1 MSKILPHIL
10 WLILSW
16 FNYAIYYVF
25 KWFFFADFS
34 KNKRLHAT
42 ESSELFMMLNSWSC
56 HAQIHSGDSD
66 SLQRISEN
74 HKVLKSRNHRNCVSN
89 YGFFPGPQSAVMLV
103 SKQPVRDPIMGIR
116 NQDRDVFV
124 MVNYDFEYITE
135 EGKEI
140 WMKEGEILLLL
151 SKTNGD
157 WWQVISWY
165 EIYSISNKK
174 WSESQFL
181 DDLSR

>member
-1 MSKILPHIL
+1 MSCL
-10 WLILSW
+10 
-16 FNYAIYYVF
+16 
-25 KWFFFADFS
+25 
-34 KNKRLHAT
+34 
-42 ESSELFMMLNSWSC
+42 
-56 HAQIHSGDSD
+56 
-66 SLQRISEN
+66 
-74 HKVLKSRNHRNCVSN
+74 SN
-89 YGFFPGPQSAVMLV
+89 YGIFPAPQSAVMLV

-157 WWQVISWY
+157 WWQVIP
-165 EIYSISNKK
+165 
-174 WSESQFL
+174 
-181 DDLSR
+181 

>member
-1 MSKILPHIL
+1 MS
-10 WLILSW
+10 
-16 FNYAIYYVF
+16 
-25 KWFFFADFS
+25 
-34 KNKRLHAT
+34 
-42 ESSELFMMLNSWSC
+42 E
-56 HAQIHSGDSD
+56 
-66 SLQRISEN
+66 SEN
-74 HKVLKSRNHRNCVSN
+74 QKVLNNQESRNCVNN
-89 YGFFPGPQSAVMLV
+89 YHGLGFCPAPQSAVMLV

-157 WWQVISWY
+157 WWQVIS
-165 EIYSISNKK
+165 
-174 WSESQFL
+174 
-181 DDLSR
+181 